1 METAY
6 TTTEG
11 TREMSENEQ
20 QVKPTEHPSEP
31 PAKILRS
38 EEIFEG
44 RRQIFIAHGT
54 EIYRLLH
61 TKNGKLILQK

>member
-6 TTTEG
+6 LNSEG
-11 TREMSENEQ
+11 TRAMPDNEQ
-20 QVKPTEHPSEP
+20 QAP
-31 PAKILRS
+31 PASTAAELQAKIFRS
-38 EEIFEG
+38 EDLFEG
-44 RRQIFIAHGT
+44 RRQVLIAHGT

>member
-1 METAY
+1 MATACLN
-6 TTTEG
+6 TEG
-11 TREMSENEQ
+11 TREMPNNEQ
-20 QVKPTEHPSEP
+20 QVTPIEHPTDQQ
-31 PAKILRS
+31 AKILRS
-38 EEIFEG
+38 EDLFEG

>member
-1 METAY
+1 MQ
-6 TTTEG
+6 
-11 TREMSENEQ
+11 ENEQ
-20 QVKPTEHPSEP
+20 NVTTDHASDQQ
-31 PAKILRS
+31 AKILRS
-38 EEIFEG
+38 EDLFEG

>member
-6 TTTEG
+6 LNNEG
-11 TREMSENEQ
+11 TRKMSENDQPVTTDHSSDQ
-20 QVKPTEHPSEP
+20 Q
-31 PAKILRS
+31 AKILRS
-38 EEIFEG
+38 EDLFEG

>member
-1 METAY
+1 MNSFDFNHKGPLVMED
-6 TTTEG
+6 
-11 TREMSENEQ
+11 NEQ
-20 QVKPTEHPSEP
+20 NMTTDHASDQQ
-31 PAKILRS
+31 AKILRS
-38 EEIFEG
+38 EDLFEG